1 MDLGFFVAAAV
12 APISPLWLRRGDEQ
26 YLYVNG
32 SGIKTGDSFRFY
44 YSDSSAAA
52 SSCSNVSEN
61 LRRLKEGGDNRV
73 VCKNATGGAVASDGN
88 KKEVFGG
95 MIFAC
100 SGRGE
105 SFFGRSNV
113 DSSPFLDNF
122 PGVPFAGTFCCG
134 EICRGS
140 SSLYSQGA
148 QEQSDAR
155 CCMHVYSS
163 CYLVMSYTPPLP
175 EP

>member
-1 MDLGFFVAAAV
+1 MTSSLNILKSICC
-12 APISPLWLRRGDEQ
+12 ISRRGDEQ

-61 LRRLKEGGDNRV
+61 LRRLKEGGDDRV

-113 DSSPFLDNF
+113 DSSPFSDNF
-122 PGVPFAGTFCCG
+122 PGVPFSGTFCCG

-140 SSLYSQGA
+140 SSLYSREA
-148 QEQSDAR
+148 QEQSDAQ
-155 CCMHVYSS
+155 CCLHVYSS